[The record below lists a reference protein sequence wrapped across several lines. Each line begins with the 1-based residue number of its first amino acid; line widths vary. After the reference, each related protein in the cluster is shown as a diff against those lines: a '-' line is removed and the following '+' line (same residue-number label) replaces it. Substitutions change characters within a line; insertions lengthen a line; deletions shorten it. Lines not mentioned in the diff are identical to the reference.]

1 MPKKFNPW
9 ARHQSRRALVQALYQ
24 WQMTAAITEDLEH
37 QFVKEP
43 KPRRFD
49 REFFSKILHGVL
61 IGHERMDKLYSPYL
75 ARQVD
80 ELDQVE
86 KAILMM
92 GTYELSECLDIP
104 FRVVVDEY
112 IELAKTFG
120 AQDSFRYIN
129 GILDSVGHDLRGD
142 G

>member
-1 MPKKFNPW
+1 MGSEMCI
-9 ARHQSRRALVQALYQ
+9 R
-24 WQMTAAITEDLEH
+24 
-37 QFVKEP
+37 
-43 KPRRFD
+43 D
-49 REFFSKILHGVL
+49 RDV
-61 IGHERMDKLYSPYL
+61 
-75 ARQVD
+75 
-80 ELDQVE
+80 
-86 KAILMM
+86 
-92 GTYELSECLDIP
+92 P

>member
-1 MPKKFNPW
+1 MSKKFNPW

-24 WQMTAAITEDLEH
+24 WQLTAALTEDLEQ
-37 QFVKEP
+37 QFLKDT

-49 REFFSKILHGVL
+49 REFFSKVLHGVL

-75 ARQVD
+75 DRQIS

-86 KAILMM
+86 KAILRL

-120 AQDSFRYIN
+120 AEDSFKYIN
-129 GILDSVGHDLRGD
+129 GILDSVGHELREYR
-142 G
+142 

>member
-1 MPKKFNPW
+1 
-9 ARHQSRRALVQALYQ
+9 
-24 WQMTAAITEDLEH
+24 
-37 QFVKEP
+37 
-43 KPRRFD
+43 
-49 REFFSKILHGVL
+49 
-61 IGHERMDKLYSPYL
+61 MDKLYSPYL
-75 ARQVD
+75 DRQVD

-86 KAILMM
+86 KAILRL
-92 GTYELSECLDIP
+92 GTYELSECLDVP

-120 AQDSFRYIN
+120 TQDSFRYIN